1 MKIKVKESYAM
12 VGVNAEDININELR
26 QMRELDDRIA
36 DVLIS
41 HKAESKEKKYISDDD
56 LKLMHAILRVFT
68 REYSSAQTSVFD
80 DELKAIEKEEMNMEG
95 VEEGE

>member
-1 MKIKVKESYAM
+1 MKIKVKESFAM

-26 QMRELDDRIA
+26 QMCELDNRIA

-68 REYSSAQTSVFD
+68 REYSSTQTSAFD
-80 DELKAIEKEEMNMEG
+80 DELKVIEEEERNMED